1 MTGRSVG
8 WFVGWLVAA
17 GRLVGLV
24 SAVTRKRPPRFATS
38 VLSYASNFLYNET
51 LGYEMTNVIKASSH
65 RRSGIPEI
73 FTMGNAHSESF
84 SLPLSFFLVLSSS
97 RVRLSSITAN
107 VFIYATE
114 IAYFRIIF
122 VKNVMH
128 LVIVES

>member
-1 MTGRSVG
+1 MTGRL
-8 WFVGWLVAA
+8 VGWLVA

-73 FTMGNAHSESF
+73 FTMGNAHLE
-84 SLPLSFFLVLSSS
+84 PLSLSTSLIIS
-97 RVRLSSITAN
+97 PLSN
-107 VFIYATE
+107 LFIYATE

-122 VKNVMH
+122 H
-128 LVIVES
+128 QERRESPDRRRKFLCPD